1 MHQSALIIG
10 SAVSNYCLDK
20 VGLLPKT
27 LTY

>member
-10 SAVSNYCLDK
+10 AAVSNYCLDK
-20 VGLLPKT
+20 FGSLPKT